1 MGMKII
7 HRISLLAISEDLKQ
21 KYASLGIDVNTQ
33 VFEMD
38 ESDARWPV
46 VSQIL
51 QEHKTIHPVYTKF
64 TQQECTEADL
74 LVLWPTWHCGYPM
87 PDNDFGY
94 RNLTYD
100 PHDRC
105 TKCGRG
111 AIQKTPFRMKGEP
124 RWGKNHILQLNWIFD
139 EYFVK
144 PEVWEQVFRPFGI
157 DIVPVVRNKT
167 GQGLETVVQL
177 KIDCIV
183 ESDLRSSGLPYE
195 KCEKC
200 HQVKYLPHTRGMFP
214 PFTYMGKGP
223 KPIFKTKEYFGS
235 GGIANREVIV
245 SQQLYA
251 AIAAAKLKGV
261 SFMPVAKT

>member
-1 MGMKII
+1 MKII
-7 HRISLLAISEDLKQ
+7 HRISLLAIGEDLKQ
-21 KYASLGIDVNTQ
+21 RYASLGIDINTQ

-46 VSQIL
+46 VSQML
-51 QEHKTIHPVYTKF
+51 QEHKPIHPVYTKF

-100 PHDRC
+100 LHDYC
-105 TKCGRG
+105 SKCGRG
-111 AIQKTPFRMKGEP
+111 AIQNAPFRMKGDP
-124 RWGKNHILQLNWIFD
+124 RWGENHILQLNWVFD

-144 PEVWEQVFRPFGI
+144 PEVWEKVFKPFDI
-157 DIVPVVRNKT
+157 DIIPVVRNKT
-167 GQGLETVVQL
+167 GQELETVVQL
-177 KIDCIV
+177 KIDSIAS
-183 ESDLRSSGLPYE
+183 SDLRSAEMPYE

-200 HQVKYLPHTRGMFP
+200 HKIKYLPHTRGMFP
-214 PFTYMGKGP
+214 PFMNSEEST

-235 GGIANREVIV
+235 GGSANKKIV
-245 SQQLYA
+245 VNQQLYA
-251 AIAAAKLKGV
+251 AITSAKLKGV
-261 SFMPVAKT
+261 SFMPVAKN